1 MCSSACET
9 MLSTAL
15 LHKPPH
21 REAARQPLIEGGV
34 MIKVETD
41 ACSSDVPAHGGE
53 GTAERPRDVAV
64 VDTLQP

>member
-41 ACSSDVPAHGGE
+41 ACSSDVPAHGAE